1 MDALLTGL
9 RAAGEPTRLRLLA
22 LCAHGELSV
31 TELTQ
36 ILAQS
41 QPRVSRHLKL
51 LVEAG
56 LLSRFREGA
65 LVFYR
70 IAEEGP
76 SAKLARVLVDMLP
89 GQDAELNR
97 DLTRLETIRQQ
108 RAEVAVAYFKENAA
122 DWHRIR
128 KLYVAEEE
136 VERRLKGL
144 IGDQRIGTFLDIGTG
159 TGRLLELFADQIER
173 GVGIDTSPEMLAM
186 ARHVLEQ
193 AKLRHVHVR
202 KGDMYSM
209 PIDDGSVDLATLHL
223 VLHYS
228 LQPQIVISEAAR
240 TLKPGGRLVIVD
252 FEPHQQEQLR
262 SEHKHQRLGFS
273 TAEIN
278 RAMSQAGLVAM
289 HHESLAGTPLTV
301 AIWQGRK
308 PDVATTDK
316 RAAGLS
322 GRAMHH

>member
-1 MDALLTGL
+1 MEALLTGL

-56 LLSRFREGA
+56 LLDRFREGA

-70 IAEEGP
+70 IADEGR
-76 SAKLARVLVDMLP
+76 AADLARTLVDLLP
-89 GQDAELNR
+89 GSDTELNR
-97 DLTRLETIRQQ
+97 DLARLETIRAQ
-108 RAEVAVAYFKENAA
+108 RAAVAEAYFNENAA

-128 KLYVAEEE
+128 KLYVAEAE
-136 VERRLKGL
+136 VEQRLRATVGPR
-144 IGDQRIGTFLDIGTG
+144 RIGNFLDIGTG
-159 TGRLLELFADQIER
+159 TGRVLELFADQFDR
-173 GVGIDTSPEMLAM
+173 GLGIDTSPEMLAM
-186 ARHVLEQ
+186 ARHALER

-209 PIDDGSVDLATLHL
+209 PIEDASIELATLHL

-228 LQPQIVISEAAR
+228 LEPQLVVSEAAR
-240 TLKPGGRLVIVD
+240 TLKPGGRLIIVD
-252 FEPHQQEQLR
+252 FEPHQEEQLR

-273 TAEIN
+273 TAEIDKTMRN
-278 RAMSQAGLVAM
+278 AGLTPAD
-289 HHESLAGTPLTV
+289 HESLAGTPITV
-301 AIWQGRK
+301 AIWQGVK
-308 PDVATTDK
+308 PDLIEEGTQPEPSPSNPV
-316 RAAGLS
+316 
-322 GRAMHH
+322 HH